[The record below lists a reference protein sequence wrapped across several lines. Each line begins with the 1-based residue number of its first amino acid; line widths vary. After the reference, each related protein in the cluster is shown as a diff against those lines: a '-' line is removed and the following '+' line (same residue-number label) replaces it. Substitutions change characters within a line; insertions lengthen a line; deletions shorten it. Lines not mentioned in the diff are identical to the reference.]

1 MDPMNS
7 APDPMRLSEVPGP
20 PGARWQQSPLR
31 IINGGRHIV
40 FGLALVLL
48 YSCAAGDR
56 KASLAPARQ
65 EGARRLSAAD
75 DLRRSGT
82 YVALKQA
89 VSFYRELYARPD
101 FKALEMAAWSAEHP
115 D

>member
-1 MDPMNS
+1 
-7 APDPMRLSEVPGP
+7 
-20 PGARWQQSPLR
+20 
-31 IINGGRHIV
+31 
-40 FGLALVLL
+40 
-48 YSCAAGDR
+48 
-56 KASLAPARQ
+56 
-65 EGARRLSAAD
+65 LSAAD